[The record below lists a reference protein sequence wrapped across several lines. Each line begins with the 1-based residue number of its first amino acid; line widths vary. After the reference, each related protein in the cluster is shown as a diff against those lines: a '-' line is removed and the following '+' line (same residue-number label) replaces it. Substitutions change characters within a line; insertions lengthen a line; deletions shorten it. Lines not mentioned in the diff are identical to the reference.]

1 MKRETL
7 LLIQGL
13 GEIVLFTF
21 LAYIVFYQI
30 RHAIRQVRNPDYQ
43 DAEITMQIIFVVV
56 VLVLSLLFLVR

>member
-1 MKRETL
+1 MK
-7 LLIQGL
+7 